1 MARNFKLM
9 IAIGD
14 CLENPHHTIA
24 AVLEATIYTGMAT
37 IALLCTRLPAF
48 VLLVLRIG
56 WVT

>member
-1 MARNFKLM
+1 MAGNFELM
-9 IAIGD
+9 IAFGD
-14 CLENPHHTIA
+14 CLENPHHTLA
-24 AVLEATIYTGMAT
+24 LFKATIYTGMAK